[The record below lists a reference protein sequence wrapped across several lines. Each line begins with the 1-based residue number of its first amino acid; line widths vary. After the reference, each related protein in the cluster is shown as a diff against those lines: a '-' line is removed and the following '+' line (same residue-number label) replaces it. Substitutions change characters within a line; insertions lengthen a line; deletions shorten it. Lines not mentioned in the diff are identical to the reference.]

1 MDNTNKGRIMN
12 LTQHKATPE
21 QIAAGVVD
29 LPDNYRAHLS
39 ALLTFEEMP
48 TSAEVQARA
57 EQVAAFAVGLWT
69 EWEEGRAPSQAHL
82 SERVMIGGAPYL
94 MAPLERA
101 LIESG
106 FAPVY
111 AFSRRETGEETLPD
125 GSVRKTGVFRH
136 LGFVEAAP

>member
-1 MDNTNKGRIMN
+1 MDNTNKGWILN

-21 QIAAGVVD
+21 QIAAGVID
-29 LPDNYRAHLS
+29 LPDIYREQLS

-57 EQVAAFAVGLWT
+57 EQVAAFAVGLWA
-69 EWEEGRAPSQAHL
+69 EWEEGRAPNQAHL
-82 SERVMIGGAPYL
+82 SECAMIGGAPYL

-101 LIESG
+101 LIEAE

-111 AFSRRETGEETLPD
+111 AFSRRETVEETLPD
-125 GSVRKTGVFRH
+125 GSVKKTGVFRH
-136 LGFVEAAP
+136 LGFVEVSP